1 MASRIRV
8 FAISIP
14 GVLKNAIDWVSRP
27 HDQPFDGKPVAI
39 IGASPGQS
47 GTVRA
52 QYHLRQTCVCLNMF
66 PVNRPEV
73 LIAGVDRKFDAEGRL
88 TDETTRKILAQ
99 LLQALADWT
108 ERLKAK

>member
-1 MASRIRV
+1 
-8 FAISIP
+8 
-14 GVLKNAIDWVSRP
+14 
-27 HDQPFDGKPVAI
+27 
-39 IGASPGQS
+39 
-47 GTVRA
+47 
-52 QYHLRQTCVCLNMF
+52 MF

-108 ERLKAK
+108 ERLRAK